1 MMLRKIERLGEQDID
16 KENKLVFKM
25 NSWCYP
31 EILEKHQHI
40 YKSIRNTGKLVFDRY
55 S

>member
-31 EILEKHQHI
+31 EILEKQSTYI
-40 YKSIRNTGKLVFDRY
+40 QKY
-55 S
+55 SEHWEIGFW